1 MENCSVSWILG
12 HDGKEEHRLNNP
24 SGIATNSSG
33 HCILKDCGLTIKV
46 FDNSGKFVGL
56 FRLPPFIDDSGKE
69 LSIDSWPVYLATDMN
84 NNIYVLV
91 KEKSSRER
99 WIFKFYEIA
108 EQHHRFRVRTTE
120 FDFKLC
126 KLSLSDSGK
135 VVVLKS
141 DRIKKCDGRVMEK
154 GDPSCAHIF
163 SEQGDHLHS
172 FNLEKALLRS
182 L

>member
-12 HDGKEEHRLNNP
+12 HDGKEEHGLNNP

-56 FRLPPFIDDSGKE
+56 FRLPPLIDD
-69 LSIDSWPVYLATDMN
+69 
-84 NNIYVLV
+84 IYVLV

-99 WIFKFYEIA
+99 WIFKFYERA

-135 VVVLKS
+135 VLVLKS
-141 DRIKKCDGRVMEK
+141 DRIKKCDGRVMVVEK

-172 FNLEKALLRS
+172 FNLEKALRS
-182 L
+182 F